1 MNTKQLILQKAS
13 ILFAQNGYESF
24 SIRTL
29 AESIPL
35 APSVLYHYFKDKD
48 ALLFEMFNTL
58 NRELGKKRAALPS
71 VTSASEMLK
80 QRIIFQLDNAQE
92 IVAVLKYFIAYRK
105 NFPSFEGGY
114 VPDKSSLHIEEVLQ
128 HGVTTGEFT
137 TNDLKKDAKVI
148 THAINGFLLEYF
160 PDTPSGKAKEELVTT
175 IHEFLLRALMKGGEK
190 NESA

>member
-1 MNTKQLILQKAS
+1 M
-13 ILFAQNGYESF
+13 
-24 SIRTL
+24 
-29 AESIPL
+29 
-35 APSVLYHYFKDKD
+35 
-48 ALLFEMFNTL
+48 
-58 NRELGKKRAALPS
+58 
-71 VTSASEMLK
+71 
-80 QRIIFQLDNAQE
+80 
-92 IVAVLKYFIAYRK
+92 KYFIAYRK